1 MDDPYYMLLKNSK
14 KFCDRSI
21 KLLKFEKG
29 LGYSPE
35 FWLRTIVK
43 LNHPGK
49 LFSVFILFIEALNQ
63 FEYSNT
69 KWNNTEKLTSY
80 SYILFMFLGNYWY
93 THWWGTKDDR
103 FAFFNDYKNKNK
115 NECITALS
123 IVDPKFIVVGA
134 YFYYILYGYL
144 FYNIGKKN
152 NKDKKF
158 KIRNI
163 FKTISLWNFIISGN
177 LLLLLSAM

>member
-1 MDDPYYMLLKNSK
+1 MLLKNALK
-14 KFCDRSI
+14 ICDRAI
-21 KLLKFEKG
+21 KILKFEKG
-29 LGYSPE
+29 LGFSPE
-35 FWLRTIVK
+35 FWLRTLVK
-43 LNHPGK
+43 FNHPGK

-63 FEYSNT
+63 FENCNT
-69 KWNNTEKLTSY
+69 KWNNSEKLTSY

-103 FAFFNDYKNKNK
+103 FAFLNDYKNKNK
-115 NECITALS
+115 NECIHALS
-123 IVDPKFIVVGA
+123 IVDPKIIVVGA
-134 YFYYILYGYL
+134 FFYYILYGFL

-152 NKDKKF
+152 TKDKKF

-163 FKTISLWNFIISGN
+163 FKTISLWNIIISGN

>member
-1 MDDPYYMLLKNSK
+1 MLLKSK
-14 KFCDRSI
+14 NNCDRSI
-21 KLLKFEKG
+21 QLLKFEKG
-29 LGYSPE
+29 LGFSPE
-35 FWLRTIVK
+35 YWLRTLVK

-49 LFSVFILFIEALNQ
+49 LFTIFILFIESLNQ
-63 FEYSNT
+63 FENSNT
-69 KWNNTEKLTSY
+69 NWNNSEKLTSY

-103 FAFFNDYKNKNK
+103 YAYFNDYKNKNE
-115 NECITALS
+115 NECIHALS
-123 IVDPKFIVVGA
+123 IVNPKIIVGGA
-134 YFYYILYGYL
+134 FFYYILYGFL

-163 FKTISLWNFIISGN
+163 FKTISLWNLIISGN
-177 LLLLLSAM
+177 LLLLLSSMY